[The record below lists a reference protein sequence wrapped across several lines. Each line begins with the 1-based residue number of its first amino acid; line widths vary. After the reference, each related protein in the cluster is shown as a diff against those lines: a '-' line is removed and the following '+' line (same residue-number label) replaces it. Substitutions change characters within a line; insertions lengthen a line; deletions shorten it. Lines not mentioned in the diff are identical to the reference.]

1 MKLSHLPSVF
11 SLALT
16 TALAVPAM
24 AQYAAQQTPATDF
37 ATLESTQNAANGKLG
52 PRTVPG
58 RAIPVPN
65 TASPEL
71 QATIAAPYR
80 VPAWNA
86 NPKSPAEWKELIN
99 KLAAAGAPARQE
111 AREKLG
117 VTIEP
122 TVIGGVKAFV
132 LSPKEMPP
140 ANRNRLLVHVHGGGY
155 VYNPGE
161 AGTGE
166 ATLMAGYGG
175 FKVISFDYR
184 MPPDHPYPAAMDD
197 AMAVWKEAIKLQD
210 PRNMAIFGTSTGGG
224 MTLAMILRAKQEGL
238 PLPAA
243 IAPGTPWSDLTET
256 GDSYKTNEWLDNVLV
271 SYSGYLSHAAKL
283 YANGHDLKDPQ
294 LSPIYGDFSGF
305 PPAILTSGTR
315 DLFLSLTVM
324 THRKLRR
331 AGVEAELQVFEGMSH
346 AQYNFDPY
354 APETKET
361 FTEIARFFDRY
372 LGK

>member
-1 MKLSHLPSVF
+1 MKIIRLFAAVT
-11 SLALT
+11 LALAAT
-16 TALAVPAM
+16 LAVPPSALPVR
-24 AQYAAQQTPATDF
+24 AQDAVVGLKSASDF
-37 ATLESTQNAANGKLG
+37 ATLEAAQNAANSKPG

-58 RAIPVPN
+58 RSIPVPT
-65 TASPEL
+65 TASPRL
-71 QATIAAPYR
+71 QASIAAPYR
-80 VPAWNA
+80 VPNWNA
-86 NPKSPAEWKELIN
+86 NPKSAEEWKELIN
-99 KLAAAGAPARQE
+99 KAAAAGTVARKE

-117 VTIEP
+117 VTMEE
-122 TVIGGVKAFV
+122 TVIGGVKAFI
-132 LSPKEMPP
+132 LSPKVIP
-140 ANRNRLLVHVHGGGY
+140 AVNQNRLLVHVHGGGY

-166 ATLMAGYGG
+166 ATLMAAYGG

-197 AMAVWKEAIKLQD
+197 AMAVWRAALGMQD

-224 MTLAMILRAKQEGL
+224 MTLAMILRARTEGL

-256 GDSYKTNEWLDNVLV
+256 GDTYKTNEWLDNVLV
-271 SYSGYLSHAAKL
+271 SYDGYLSHAALL

-315 DLFLSLTVM
+315 DLFL
-324 THRKLRR
+324 R
-331 AGVEAELQVFEGMSH
+331 Q
-346 AQYNFDPY
+346 
-354 APETKET
+354 
-361 FTEIARFFDRY
+361 IAMP
-372 LGK
+372 LITST